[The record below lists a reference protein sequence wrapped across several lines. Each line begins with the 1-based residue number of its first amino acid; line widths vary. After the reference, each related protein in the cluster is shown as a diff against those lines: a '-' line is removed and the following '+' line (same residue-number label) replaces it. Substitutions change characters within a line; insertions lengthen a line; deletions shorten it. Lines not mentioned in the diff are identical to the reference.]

1 MKRMLYRQHGRYS
14 LELKFRYL
22 IPKRDKK
29 SKNSFDIRFFFF
41 LPYSFNV
48 NSDSY
53 PKESF
58 YEDQKLYLR
67 FNTPSFSLQ
76 ELADNPRSPF
86 IRSRQLIEEAP
97 GGAVLD
103 KSTYLYETKL
113 CGSVYKSTLRE
124 TYYRMRKKIRKM
136 EPAQWRSEL
145 LEKIE
150 GMTRLAQWFHDLT
163 DTAGNLSEDICYHTK
178 LVDEYISLELEKN
191 LLWIYDLLRSRF
203 KSPPAEEEIEAAII
217 AEMDYRRERG
227 YVSVSESGRT
237 GEDLEEYAYRTK
249 ILKRYTSDVLFFNV
263 RRKAQGK
270 RVEHILYAFAAGIA
284 MVFATTIAFLGQ
296 TTFGNLSTSLFI
308 LLVASYMLKDRLKD
322 IFRDLF
328 RRSIGS
334 FFYDRGVKVYDPHGR
349 RKLCHIKERVTYV
362 ESAKLPSEIKK
373 MRGRGPFEQF
383 LAYTATENVLMYEK
397 NIRLNSKMIRK
408 LHTRVKGIADINIL
422 SLRRILHSLSVQ
434 YRSVPIVSGGRI
446 AKVLPVKRIY
456 HLNLIVW
463 YQGDDAGFIER
474 IRLIVDG
481 KGIKRIE
488 KVKSSES
495 ESLSAE

>member
-1 MKRMLYRQHGRYS
+1 MLFRQHGRYS

-22 IPKRDKK
+22 IPKSDRRNR
-29 SKNSFDIRFFFF
+29 NSFDIRFFFF
-41 LPYSFNV
+41 MPYSFNV
-48 NSDSY
+48 NADSY
-53 PKESF
+53 PKEHF

-67 FNTPSFSLQ
+67 FNTPSFGLH
-76 ELADNPRSPF
+76 ELAESSRSPF
-86 IRSRQLIEEAP
+86 VRSRKLIERVSEE
-97 GGAVLD
+97 GAALD
-103 KSTYLYETKL
+103 RNSYLYETKL

-124 TYYRMRKKIRKM
+124 TYYRIRKKIRKM
-136 EPAQWRSEL
+136 DPSQWRSEL
-145 LEKIE
+145 LEEIE
-150 GMTRLAQWFHDLT
+150 EMTRLAQWFHHLT
-163 DTAGNLSEDICYHTK
+163 GIAADFSKDIKYHTQ

-191 LLWIYDLLRSRF
+191 LLWIYDLLHNRF
-203 KSPPAEEEIEAAII
+203 KSTPAEHQIEAAII
-217 AEMDYRRERG
+217 REMDYRKERG
-227 YVSVSESGRT
+227 YASVSESGQAE
-237 GEDLEEYAYRTK
+237 EDLEEYAYRTK

-270 RVEHILYAFAAGIA
+270 RVEHILYAVAAGIA
-284 MVFATTIAFLGQ
+284 MMFATTIAFLGQ
-296 TTFGNLSTSLFI
+296 TTFGNLSTSLFVI
-308 LLVASYMLKDRLKD
+308 LVASYMLKDRLKD

-362 ESAKLPSEIKK
+362 ESAKLPSEIRT

-397 NIRLNSKMIRK
+397 NIRLKSKVIRK

-422 SLRRILHSLSVQ
+422 SLRRILSSLSVQ
-434 YRSVPIVSGGRI
+434 YRSVPIVSDGRI
-446 AKVLPVKRIY
+446 SKVLPVKRIY

-463 YQGDDAGFIER
+463 YQGDDDGFIER

-488 KVKSSES
+488 KVNFSETD
-495 ESLSAE
+495 SLTG